1 MRERERRGGGEN
13 GKETRNWRSN
23 IYAPPII
30 PRLPDVILLI
40 TSTFPIAAVKV
51 ELLINKHQSSPLN
64 PYCAG
69 VIAKINILCCIQYT
83 AKGVSG
89 VIVYSMQSTLQLII
103 LRFMG
108 PSALH
113 APSFPYPIP
122 ETWC

>member
-51 ELLINKHQSSPLN
+51 ELLINKHQSSTR

-69 VIAKINILCCIQYT
+69 LIANINILHCCQ
-83 AKGVSG
+83 VS
-89 VIVYSMQSTLQLII
+89 
-103 LRFMG
+103 
-108 PSALH
+108 
-113 APSFPYPIP
+113 
-122 ETWC
+122 